1 MQRDKLIVIAALDD
15 LAVFENANHV
25 GVADGGKTVSDDK
38 DGATLHEL
46 VHTLLDEF
54 LGASVDGRCCL
65 VENENGGI
73 CDCGSCDCKEL
84 TLTLRK
90 VFAVTGEHGV
100 VAFGQVAD
108 EIVRIGEFRSGD
120 DFFIGG
126 IEFAK
131 ANVVGNR
138 TREQVRVLQ
147 HHCHRATQI
156 VLVDLGDVDV
166 VVSYLA
172 LIYVIEAVDKV
183 GDCGF
188 TCAG

>member
-54 LGASVDGRCCL
+54 LGASVDGRRCL
-65 VENENGGI
+65 VKNESGGI
-73 CDCGSCDCKEL
+73 CDCGSCDCKEV

-90 VFAVTGEHGV
+90 VFAVTGENGV
-100 VAFGQVAD
+100 VALGKVAD
-108 EIVRIGEFRSGD
+108 ELVRIGEFRSGD
-120 DFFIGG
+120 DRFMGG
-126 IEFAK
+126 SEFAK

-147 HHCHRATQI
+147 HHCKGAAQI
-156 VLVDLGDVDV
+156 GLFDFVDIDAVVANFAVGHVVEPVD
-166 VVSYLA
+166 
-172 LIYVIEAVDKV
+172 
-183 GDCGF
+183 
-188 TCAG
+188 